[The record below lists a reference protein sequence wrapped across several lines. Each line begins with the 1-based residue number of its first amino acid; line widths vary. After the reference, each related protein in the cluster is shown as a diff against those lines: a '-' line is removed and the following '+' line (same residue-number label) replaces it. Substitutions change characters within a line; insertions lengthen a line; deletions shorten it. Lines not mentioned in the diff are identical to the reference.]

1 MVRNLRLFTGVVLAV
16 FVVLHLLNHALGLA
30 SLDAM
35 EAVRQRLAAAWG
47 SPPLKLLL
55 YGSLLTHVLLAYYA
69 LYRRSTLR
77 MPLWEAA
84 QLILGLAIPPLLLV
98 HLIGTRVTMDLM
110 GVEVEYRHVITA
122 LWSLP
127 NQVERQTAL
136 ILVVWAHLLIGL
148 HYWLRLK
155 QGYRQVLGLWQVLAT
170 LVPMLALMG
179 FYRIGWELGTVDMA
193 ARKAALVARDPDTMA
208 FIGGLE
214 SLLMNLYLGG
224 LLLVVLARYARAVYR
239 VNFGSVMVE
248 HPERGVIA
256 APAGETL
263 LDALRGAGVDHS
275 SVCGGRARCTTCRVR
290 VTRGLEQLAPPGDAE
305 RRALEGIRADA
316 ATRLACQLRVNS
328 DIAVIP
334 LIPPGYGMD
343 YVRRPGGIEG
353 KEQAV
358 AVLFVDLRDSTRLGE
373 QRLPYDVVFILNQF
387 FAEMSAA
394 LVETNGH
401 YAQFNGDGLMA
412 LYGLEGDIQTACQDA
427 LRGAQS
433 MFRRLESLNQRLQ
446 RELEQ
451 PLRIGIGIHCGEA
464 VVGTMGPP
472 SSPLLSAVGD
482 TVNTAARLESQSK
495 PLKVPL
501 LVSLDVITAA
511 GVDYPGD
518 IRQLPLRGR
527 YQPIDV
533 MLVTHPQQ
541 LEISQSS
548 NQPFKDRAYE

>member
-16 FVVLHLLNHALGLA
+16 FVTLHLMNHALGLV
-30 SLDAM
+30 SLEAM
-35 EAVRQRLAAAWG
+35 ESLRRILTAAWG
-47 SPPLKLLL
+47 TLPLKILL
-55 YGSLLTHVLLAYYA
+55 YASLLTHLLLAYYA

-77 MPLWEAA
+77 MPMWEAS
-84 QLILGLAIPPLLLV
+84 QLLLGLLIPPLLLV

-122 LWSLP
+122 LWTLP

-136 ILVVWAHLLIGL
+136 ILVVWLHLLIGL

-155 QGYRQVLGLWQVLAT
+155 PGYRRSIGVWQVLAT
-170 LVPMLALMG
+170 LIPMLALLG
-179 FYRIGWELGTVDMA
+179 FYRMGWELGTVDMA
-193 ARKAALVARDPDTMA
+193 ARKAALVARDPETMA

-214 SLLMNLYLGG
+214 EQLLNAYLGG
-224 LLLVVLARYARAVYR
+224 LLLVVLARYVRAVYR

-256 APAGETL
+256 APTGETL

-275 SVCGGRARCTTCRVR
+275 AVCGGRARCTTCRVR
-290 VTRGLEQLAPPGDAE
+290 VTRGLEQLALPGEAE
-305 RRALEGIRADA
+305 RRALDGIRADT
-316 ATRLACQLRVNS
+316 ATRLACQLRLSS
-328 DIAVIP
+328 DIAVVP

-358 AVLFVDLRDSTRLGE
+358 AALFVDLRDSTRLGE

-394 LVETNGH
+394 LAETNGH

-412 LYGLEGDIQTACQDA
+412 LYGLDDSINNACFDA

-433 MFRRLESLNQRLQ
+433 MFHRLEALNQRLQ
-446 RELEQ
+446 RELDQ

-472 SSPLLSAVGD
+472 SSPLVSAVGD
-482 TVNTAARLESQSK
+482 TINTAARLESQSK
-495 PLKVPL
+495 PLNVPL
-501 LVSLDVITAA
+501 LVSVEVMRNA
-511 GVDYPGD
+511 GVEYPGEV
-518 IRQLPLRGR
+518 RELPLRGR

-533 MLVTHPQQ
+533 MLVTQPEQ
-541 LEISQSS
+541 LELTTGPASTDQGT
-548 NQPFKDRAYE
+548 DG